1 MMKFRISPFAFVLF
15 CLFVL
20 HLSLYGFYK
29 KETVLEPICDWHRC
43 DNNKQDRYPRTRSQ

>member
-1 MMKFRISPFAFVLF
+1 MMNFRISSFAFVLF

-29 KETVLEPICDWHRC
+29 KEIVLEPICDWHRR